1 MNTSKE
7 GEIIGALNE
16 IMEAFES
23 GDADRVLA
31 HFPAHDDFVNYGT
44 NADERMVGRA
54 ALRSGVQRD
63 PSQSP
68 SIKFDLDWTHVG
80 TSGNVAWIAGDVTIN
95 VEMPDGQAM
104 AFPARMTGVLQNYDG
119 RWLVEQTHLSV
130 PAPSQ
135 AEGNPF

>member
-1 MNTSKE
+1 MITSKE
-7 GEIIGALNE
+7 GEIIGAMNKA
-16 IMEAFES
+16 IEAFES
-23 GDADRVLA
+23 GDADRVLDC
-31 HFPAHDDFVNYGT
+31 FPPHDDIVNYGT

-68 SIKFDLDWTHVG
+68 SIKFDLGWTHVG
-80 TSGNVAWIAGDVTIN
+80 TSGNVAWVAGDVTIK

-135 AEGNPF
+135 AEGNAF